1 LRAEGLKPQ
10 NLTADQGACLL
21 FAETIL
27 HEKNP
32 RLCWCD
38 GTSWKSGCETRGLS
52 GRYNYDYSPMMTH
65 RSAEFAGSL
74 ADNTSSSPHT

>member
-38 GTSWKSGCETRGLS
+38 GTSWKSGCETR
-52 GRYNYDYSPMMTH
+52 RPV
-65 RSAEFAGSL
+65 RAV
-74 ADNTSSSPHT
+74 